1 RDAMSRTPAPLLDER
16 HELPDHEI
24 IELLTQR
31 LGGLRRISRD
41 AGPVFP
47 RVVHDR
53 VRRNLVLASRT
64 LALHE
69 IRARRQDAGR
79 LPRARVAVALR
90 KDALRGIDDVVVRED
105 GRPEAGPLVD

>member
-1 RDAMSRTPAPLLDER
+1 MSRPPAQLLDEL

-31 LGGLRRISRD
+31 LRGLRRISRD
-41 AGPVFP
+41 AGPVLP

-53 VRRNLVLASRT
+53 VRRDLVLAGRT

-69 IRARRQDAGR
+69 IGPGRQDSGR

-90 KDALRGIDDVVVRED
+90 QAAMRGIDDVVVRTT
-105 GRPEAGPLVD
+105 G